1 MTALNHVAVV
11 GAGTMGSGI
20 ATACLQAGL
29 AVTLIDIDPASLA
42 KGQQSIARVI
52 DGNVAKGRI
61 TAEIATATL
70 TRLQSAGDLA
80 AAADADLV
88 IEAVVENM
96 GIKQKVFAA
105 LDAIARP
112 GAILATNTSTLD
124 VNQIAQATGRPQ
136 DVIGLHFFSPA
147 HVMRLLEIVRGAATS
162 DTVVA
167 AARDLALR
175 IGKVG
180 VVVGVCY
187 GFVGNRMLEP
197 YAREAHRLLLE
208 GASPAQVDGVLTR
221 FGMAMGVLAMCDMA
235 GNDVGAHMRREH
247 RAAIAHDPSY
257 CRMGDVLDARSEF
270 GQKSGLG
277 FYAYAGRDRSDRA
290 DLAELIA
297 AEAAALGIER
307 RVIGDEEVFERCLY
321 SLVNEGVRVLEDGI
335 ATSPADIDTIWCN
348 GYGFPAALG
357 GPMQWAEQHGLKRIH
372 DGIVHWHDAL
382 GPYGAMWFAPAPT
395 LVRLA
400 RSGRSLV
407 DFLPAK

>member
-1 MTALNHVAVV
+1 MSALNHVAVV

-29 AVTLIDIDPASLA
+29 KVTLIDINPASLA
-42 KGQQSIARVI
+42 NGQKAIAMII

-61 TAEIATATL
+61 SAEVATATL
-70 TRLQSAGDLA
+70 ARLDAAGKLA

-96 GIKQKVFAA
+96 AIKQTVFAE
-105 LDAIARP
+105 LDAIVKP

-124 VNQIAQATGRPQ
+124 VNQIAEATARPQ

-162 DTVVA
+162 DVVIA
-167 AARDLALR
+167 AASDFARR

-208 GASPAQVDGVLTR
+208 GASPAQVDGVLTQ
-221 FGMAMGVLAMCDMA
+221 FGMAMGVLTMCDMA

-257 CRMGDVLDARSEF
+257 CRIGDVLDARGEF
-270 GQKSGLG
+270 GQKCGLG
-277 FYAYAGRDRSDRA
+277 FYAYAGRDRADRA
-290 DLAELIA
+290 DLTDLIA
-297 AEAAALGIER
+297 EEAAKLGIPR
-307 RVIGDEEVFERCLY
+307 REISDEEVFERCLY
-321 SLVNEGVRVLEDGI
+321 ALVNEGVRVLEDGI
-335 ATSPADIDTIWCN
+335 AASPADIDTIWCN
-348 GYGFPAALG
+348 GYGFPVALG
-357 GPMQWAEQHGLKRIH
+357 GPMHWAEAHGPQRIH
-372 DGIVHWHDAL
+372 DRLEYWHAAL
-382 GPYGAMWFAPAPT
+382 GAYGAMWFTPASALTT
-395 LVRLA
+395 LAANGGRLA
-400 RSGRSLV
+400 DL
-407 DFLPAK
+407 FHAK